1 MVKTLNKLFIYIINL
16 IYYNKKMN
24 NSKRS
29 ASILEYILD
38 HRHDIIHKLENNKY
52 FEQNDDD
59 LTENKITNDIEI
71 LIKNEIYEKR
81 ISNKNNNYYNML
93 KWYWIYLFYGF
104 IGGILINSISNTN
117 ILKYDMFFNILSSPI
132 IYYHSPKNILTNIS
146 KQKFIKFYTIPFV
159 FGLFFRFF
167 DYIPALNSFALDPNF
182 IVSTLDYVLVAII
195 LGFILLLSV
204 YYLFISSNP
213 ILNSI
218 LLISQF
224 LITFFIF
231 YLFYKSGGNIHF
243 HHYFI
248 ALILMLV
255 SKNYHSSIV
264 IIIHSVSYGVFIE
277 GISKWGFDSIAW

>member
-1 MVKTLNKLFIYIINL
+1 MIN
-16 IYYNKKMN
+16 NP
-24 NSKRS
+24 KRT

-59 LTENKITNDIEI
+59 TITENKITNDIEI
-71 LIKNEIYEKR
+71 LIHNEIKEKR
-81 ISNKNNNYYNML
+81 NHNKNKNYYNML
-93 KWYWIYLFYGF
+93 KWYWVYLFYGF
-104 IGGILINSISNTN
+104 IGGVFINSISNTN
-117 ILKYDMFFNILSSPI
+117 ILKYDMFFNVLSSPI

-146 KQKFIKFYTIPFV
+146 NNKFIKYYTIPFI

-167 DYIPALNSFALDPNF
+167 DYIPALNSFALDPKY
-182 IVSTLDYVLVAII
+182 IVSTLDYILVAVI
-195 LGFILLLSV
+195 LFCILLLSI

-224 LITFFIF
+224 FITFIIF
-231 YLFYKSGGNIHF
+231 YMFHKSGGNIHI

-264 IIIHSVSYGVFIE
+264 IIIHSLSYGVFIE

>member
-1 MVKTLNKLFIYIINL
+1 MTSNP
-16 IYYNKKMN
+16 
-24 NSKRS
+24 KRS

-59 LTENKITNDIEI
+59 ITENKITNDIEI
-71 LIKNEIYEKR
+71 LIHNEIQEKK
-81 ISNKNNNYYNML
+81 ITNKNKNYYNML

-104 IGGILINSISNTN
+104 IGGVFINSISNTN
-117 ILKYDMFFNILSSPI
+117 ILKYDIFFNVLCSPL

-146 KQKFIKFYTIPFV
+146 KQKFIRYYTIPFI
-159 FGLFFRFF
+159 FGLFFRFL
-167 DYIPALNSFALDPNF
+167 DYIPAFSSFVLDPNY
-182 IVSTLDYVLVAII
+182 IVSTIDYILVAVI
-195 LGFILLLSV
+195 LFCILLLSI

-213 ILNSI
+213 ILNS
-218 LLISQF
+218 LLLLSQF
-224 LITFFIF
+224 LITFIIL
-231 YLFYKSGGNIHF
+231 YLFHKSGGNIHF

-264 IIIHSVSYGVFIE
+264 IVIHAISYGVFIE

>member
-1 MVKTLNKLFIYIINL
+1 MTSNP
-16 IYYNKKMN
+16 
-24 NSKRS
+24 KRT

-38 HRHDIIHKLENNKY
+38 HRHDIIHKLHNNKY
-52 FEQNDDD
+52 FEQTDDVNFI
-59 LTENKITNDIEI
+59 TENKITNDIEI
-71 LIKNEIYEKR
+71 LIKNEIQEKKNH
-81 ISNKNNNYYNML
+81 NKNNNYYNML

-104 IGGILINSISNTN
+104 IGGIFINSISNTT
-117 ILKYDMFFNILSSPI
+117 ILKYDMFFNVLSSPI

-146 KQKFIKFYTIPFV
+146 KQKFIKFYTIPFI
-159 FGLFFRFF
+159 FGLFFRFLE
-167 DYIPALNSFALDPNF
+167 YIPALSSFALDPNY
-182 IVSTLDYVLVAII
+182 IITTLDYVLVAII
-195 LGFILLLSV
+195 LGFILLLSL

-218 LLISQF
+218 LLIAQF
-224 LITFFIF
+224 LITFVIF
-231 YLFYKSGGNIHF
+231 YMFYKSGGNIHF

>member
-1 MVKTLNKLFIYIINL
+1 MT
-16 IYYNKKMN
+16 N
-24 NSKRS
+24 NPKRT

-38 HRHDIIHKLENNKY
+38 HRHDIIHKLESNKY

-59 LTENKITNDIEI
+59 TITENKITNDIEI
-71 LIKNEIYEKR
+71 LIKNEIHEKK
-81 ISNKNNNYYNML
+81 ISNKNRNYYNML
-93 KWYWIYLFYGF
+93 KWYWVYLFYGF
-104 IGGILINSISNTN
+104 IGGVFINSISNTN
-117 ILKYDMFFNILSSPI
+117 ILKYDMFFNVLSSPI

-146 KQKFIKFYTIPFV
+146 KQKFIKCYTIPFV
-159 FGLFFRFF
+159 FGLFFRFL
-167 DYIPALNSFALDPNF
+167 DYIPALNSFALDPNY
-182 IVSTLDYVLVAII
+182 IISTLDYVLVAII
-195 LGFILLLSV
+195 LGFILLLSL

-218 LLISQF
+218 LLIAQF
-224 LITFFIF
+224 LITFFTF